1 MRKYSEELKK
11 QVVAEYIAGEK
22 TTTEI
27 LSPHNIPKSN
37 LYRWKKKYAPEGGLN
52 PEDEFNKRN
61 FCLQKQKI
69 QRLEAINSI
78 LKQVDCSVYSPLSEK
93 LCELEKLY
101 GKYPVHTLCD
111 ALEVSRGT
119 FYNHVKR
126 NKRDDTYYSHRRE
139 FLKKQILI
147 IDDENEHLYGA
158 PKITAVLKE
167 RGILVSVEFVR
178 ALMRELGLLNIR
190 CGARCVYEKEE
201 KLRTDNYLRQNFTA
215 EAPDRIWTGDVTY
228 YRLKGNEYYICVVL
242 DLFSRKVIAYRIGFR
257 DNTHLTK
264 STFLA
269 AWRKRQPA
277 AGLIFHS
284 DQGASYR
291 SFVYRKCLAERDVVQ
306 SFSRPKIPTDNA
318 PTESFFSSLKK
329 EELYRV
335 RYRSVKEFYTA
346 VDRYINT
353 YNSAR
358 LHQNLHYETPD
369 AYEAKYYEKEKRAG
383 NSANK

>member
-22 TTTEI
+22 TSSEI
-27 LSPHNIPKSN
+27 LSPHKIPKSN
-37 LYRWKKKYAPEGGLN
+37 LYRWIKKYAPQGCLN

-61 FCLQKQKI
+61 FYLQMQKI
-69 QRLEAINSI
+69 QRLEEINSI
-78 LKQVDCSVYSPLSEK
+78 LKQVDCSVSSPLSVK
-93 LCELEKLY
+93 LCELAKLY

-126 NKRDDTYYSHRRE
+126 NKRDDTYFSRRRE

-158 PKITAVLKE
+158 SRITAVLKE
-167 RGILVSVEFVR
+167 RGIPVSVEFVR

-190 CGARCVYEKEE
+190 CGAKCAYEKEE
-201 KLRTDNYLRQNFTA
+201 KYRTDNYLLHNFTA
-215 EAPDRIWTGDVTY
+215 EAPNRIWTGDVTY
-228 YRLKGNEYYICVVL
+228 YRFKGNEYYICVIL
-242 DLFSRKVIAYRIGFR
+242 DLFSRKVIAYKIGFR

-269 AWRKRQPA
+269 AWEKRHPA

-291 SFVYRKCLAERDVVQ
+291 SYIYRKCLAERGVVQ

-335 RYRSVKEFYTA
+335 RYRSVREFYEA
-346 VDRYINT
+346 VDRYIST
-353 YNSAR
+353 YNSTR
-358 LHQNLHYETPD
+358 LHQNLHYKAPD
-369 AYEAKYYEKEKRAG
+369 AYEANFYEKEGYAA
-383 NSANK
+383 NSKDE